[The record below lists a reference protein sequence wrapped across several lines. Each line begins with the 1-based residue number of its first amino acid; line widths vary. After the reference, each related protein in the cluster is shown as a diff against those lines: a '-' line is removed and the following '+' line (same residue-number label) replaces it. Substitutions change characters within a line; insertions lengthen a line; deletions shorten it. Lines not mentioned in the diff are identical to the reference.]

1 MTRNKLMIALLI
13 SGTFI
18 ALALWHGVPN
28 ETMETILVLIGSA
41 CFAVP
46 ILVRAYDVL
55 VGMAIAE
62 RDDDAKL

>member
-1 MTRNKLMIALLI
+1 MIALLFA
-13 SGTFI
+13 GTAI
-18 ALALWHGVPN
+18 ALVLWHGVPN
-28 ETMETILVLIGSA
+28 EKVETILVLIGSG

-46 ILVRAYDVL
+46 IWVGAYDVL